1 VVDNAVREQIA
12 TLVRRHSAARADGTV
27 PPNYFRVD
35 GGKTKRK
42 ARKALARLDPSPDL
56 DSTVSELVRRAEQ
69 AAEEHKWVIV
79 RAMTVGDSAP
89 LETIRFE
96 GDPDPDDD
104 EDEDNVPRGPHSAA
118 EALARVA
125 LGQHR
130 LLDQFANRLEQMHVE
145 KGEAD
150 VKGALYRYHS
160 EALQLGAHDGM
171 VARVAEA
178 SIPQLLG
185 QLPEILRIAAALH
198 QGQPVPP
205 PVAAEDPPE
214 EPADAIGWYVDRII
228 ASAQGIG
235 GVAQANADNN
245 EVRLRAAPHFARLRQ
260 LVVYVAGLVGLQVV
274 QPGAPPPPQPPPA
287 DPPEEPADHAEDP
300 EPEPPPEAA

>member
-185 QLPEILRIAAALH
+185 QLPEILRIAAAIH

-205 PVAAEDPPE
+205 PVAAEEAPE
-214 EPADAIGWYVDRII
+214 DPADAIGWHVDRIV
-228 ASAQGIG
+228 AAAQGIG
-235 GVAQANADNN
+235 TVAQQHGTDPA
-245 EVRLRAAPHFARLRQ
+245 VQQRSLGHFARLRA
-260 LVVYVAGLVGLQVV
+260 LVIQVAGFVGLQVV
-274 QPGAPPPPQPPPA
+274 QPGAPPPPQPPP
-287 DPPEEPADHAEDP
+287 DEPEEPADPAEDP
-300 EPEPPPEAA
+300 EPEPPPEVA